1 MTKLFDHL
9 TDASSETT
17 GVEHSWRIPL

>member
-9 TDASSETT
+9 TDASSEITS
-17 GVEHSWRIPL
+17 VEHSWRIPL